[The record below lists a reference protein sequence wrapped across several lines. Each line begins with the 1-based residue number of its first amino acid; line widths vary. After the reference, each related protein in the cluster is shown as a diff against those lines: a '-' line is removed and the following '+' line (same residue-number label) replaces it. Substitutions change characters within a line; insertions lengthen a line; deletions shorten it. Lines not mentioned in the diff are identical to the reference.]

1 MRLFT
6 LRFVFLSFPQEIED
20 RDSLNSYCAMCSLDL
35 KSYFRGTS
43 LVIQWSRLCDS
54 YAGTVGLI
62 PRRDPRSHR
71 LPVQKTNKLK
81 INKINKI
88 NTLPSMVHLI

>member
-35 KSYFRGTS
+35 KSYFRG
-43 LVIQWSRLCDS
+43 LPWSSSGQDYVLPMQ
-54 YAGTVGLI
+54 GLWI
-62 PRRDPRSHR
+62 
-71 LPVQKTNKLK
+71 
-81 INKINKI
+81 
-88 NTLPSMVHLI
+88 

>member
-43 LVIQWSRLCDS
+43 LVIQWSRLCAS

-62 PRRDPRSHR
+62 PRRGSKIPQAAC
-71 LPVQKTNKLK
+71 PKNKQTE
-81 INKINKI
+81 NQ
-88 NTLPSMVHLI
+88 